1 MPIGGIES
9 AIYGVEDLTLS
20 TTFYDDFGLQAIK
33 RTADEVI
40 YRLEEGSRVIL
51 RKINDPSLPAAH
63 YEGSGVRETI
73 FGIDSREE
81 LEGYEADLRR
91 DREVRRDPDGTLH
104 FSS

>member
-9 AIYGVEDLTLS
+9 AIYGVEDLQAS
-20 TTFYDDFGLQAIK
+20 ATFYDDFGLQAIK
-33 RTADEVI
+33 RTPDEVV

-51 RKINDPSLPAAH
+51 RRIDDPSLPAHAPNFS
-63 YEGSGVRETI
+63 GSGVRETF

-81 LEGYEADLRR
+81 LELYEADLRR

-104 FSS
+104 